1 MSTCDTKRMVLDL
14 IQNNDKVNHNW
25 SPVETRWM
33 IKRSKAYIN
42 QCFAAFFFLLW
53 TGPVNG
59 PVPNRD
65 RTWSQNR
72 RRTLPNLENGLFPNS
87 LYKNG
92 LVSIRKS
99 QIDYL
104 FCLKTTSEV
113 SKQVWKGNGCCCSC
127 CCSFRMRP
135 TQLPIGGAT

>member
-1 MSTCDTKRMVLDL
+1 LQLPNSIVCFGTNTLLFFIWAGIILLDTQSLFPLPNSFLFWRV
-14 IQNNDKVNHNW
+14 
-25 SPVETRWM
+25 S
-33 IKRSKAYIN
+33 
-42 QCFAAFFFLLW
+42 AFFFLLW